1 MALQTLNGFTG
12 FAATKVSSMDKRAIG
27 KFTDAN
33 HLESLHLTDP
43 ADYDKKIISLYTQ
56 TQLYANDFL
65 QMLDKSTPYY
75 IDGATDA
82 FKWKINVPYDFPKV
96 IEIPEETELLDK
108 PGIDAQEFSLVFDR
122 NEWVLNDVITCQKME
137 LSTPLTV
144 VKDPVP
150 YNSGYLYTFTIIS
163 ENPKIDFIHKKFI
176 QPSVEF
182 EFLFNS
188 VGEFTTNLS
197 GLPSMGSQIT
207 LFETLGAGFGVE
219 HSITDWADS
228 KLLND
233 NSNGGNRPLD
243 LMVYANMR
251 RGEQPT
257 EMNLDVRWEP
267 YVEYLMRKKMLDMKT
282 QYMIWGRPGTTKD
295 RNSKQEVK
303 KVSSGIYHKM
313 INNGNTVYYNRGEFN
328 IQLLR
333 DVFGDLFYRRVDIKD
348 RKVKIYT
355 NEAGFEI
362 FKKANKDD
370 LLNSGL
376 TIIADNRF
384 IQGSGQNMTVS
395 YAFDSLITSDTGRID
410 LVHLRQLDLPN
421 TNLEQGQN
429 KKSTPIFM
437 VFDVSPS
444 GNGSLQNNIREVRMK
459 SRPSMTWGY
468 VDGAIHH
475 LGFAKS
481 QGMSSANS
489 NPWYSIWMKDRCDVF
504 IEDLSRCVIIKEVP
518 SF

>member
-1 MALQTLNGFTG
+1 MALQTIPGFTG
-12 FAATKVSSMDKRAIG
+12 FAATRVSSMDKRAIG
-27 KFTDAN
+27 KFTASN
-33 HLESLHLTDP
+33 HMDSLHQTDP

-56 TQLYANDFL
+56 TQLYSNDFQ

-75 IDGATDA
+75 IDSNAES
-82 FKWKINVPYDFPKV
+82 FKWDINVPYEFPKV
-96 IEIPEETELLDK
+96 IEIPEETALIEK
-108 PGIDAQEFSLVFDR
+108 PGIDHQEFSLVFDK
-122 NEWVLNDVITCQKME
+122 NEWVLNDVITSQKME
-137 LSTPLTV
+137 LATPLTV

-150 YNSGYLYTFTIIS
+150 YNSGWLYTFTILS
-163 ENPKIDFIHKKFI
+163 ENPKVDFIHSKFF
-176 QPSVEF
+176 QVGVEF
-182 EFLFNS
+182 EFLFNL
-188 VGEFTTNLS
+188 VGEFTTDLS
-197 GLPSMGSQIT
+197 GLPTMGSKIT
-207 LFETLGAGFGVE
+207 LFESLGAGFGVE
-219 HSITDWADS
+219 HSITDWADARM
-228 KLLND
+228 LRD
-233 NSNGGNRPLD
+233 GRGNPLD
-243 LMVYANMR
+243 LMVYGNIK
-251 RGEQPT
+251 RGALPET
-257 EMNLDVRWEP
+257 MSADIRWEP
-267 YVEYLMRKKMLDMKT
+267 YVEYLMRKKMYDMKT
-282 QYMIWGRPGTTKD
+282 SYMIWGRPGTAKD
-295 RNSKQEVK
+295 RNSKQEIK
-303 KVSSGIYHKM
+303 KASSGIYHKM

-362 FKKANKDD
+362 FKKANKED

-376 TIIADNRF
+376 TVIADNRF

-395 YAFDSLITSDTGRID
+395 YAFDSVITSDTGRID

-437 VFDVSPS
+437 VFDVSPT
-444 GNGSLQNNIREVRMK
+444 GDGSLQNNIRQVRMK

-481 QGMSSANS
+481 QGMSSNS
-489 NPWYSIWMKDRCDVF
+489 KDPWYTIWMKDRCDVF